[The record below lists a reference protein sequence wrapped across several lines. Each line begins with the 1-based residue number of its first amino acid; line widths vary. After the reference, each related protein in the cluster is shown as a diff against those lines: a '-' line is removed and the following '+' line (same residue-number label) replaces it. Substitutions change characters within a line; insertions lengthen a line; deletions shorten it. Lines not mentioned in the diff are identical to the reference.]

1 MQSFDSLRLERTPAG
16 RLALTLADGSRHE
29 GVTPVRAFPIA
40 APQEGLS
47 LVGSDGHE
55 LLWIAQLSALP
66 TEARQLIEQ
75 DLAVREFIPVIEHI
89 ESVTSFST
97 PCTWTLRTDRGPAQ
111 LQLKGEEDIR
121 RLAGR
126 THLLITSA
134 EGLQFRIPDSGAL
147 DKHSRRLLERFL

>member
-1 MQSFDSLRLERTPAG
+1 MQSVDSLRLERTPAG

-66 TEARQLIEQ
+66 IEARQLIEQ
-75 DLAVREFIPVIEHI
+75 ELAAREFTPVIEHI

-121 RLAGR
+121 RLSAE
-126 THLLITSA
+126 LLIVNDA
-134 EGLQFRIPDSGAL
+134 HGVQYLIRDLGAMDRASRKLL
-147 DKHSRRLLERFL
+147 DRFL